1 MILSSLVGRSG
12 VFTPRRAVCPGQGPG
27 RGRIGLHHARPQLFI
42 DTFQI
47 PERTG
52 KKKHKPNSNANNT
65 KPKKSKKLTAPK
77 APVPKRT
84 PLTPEARREIQRTR
98 QKENRER
105 AKSLEICRHCGEP
118 AIEGQTRCKQCAE
131 KHRISRRAYDGRR
144 HAAAKQHKEDLRGG
158 PTAPDSLS
166 NAIPQTANRT
176 NQPWPIPTNG
186 TTKSRD
192 RQEYNRLRNQRPE
205 RKEYYRRRAQE
216 QRQRAK
222 ESGLCRHC
230 SKPAIPGQT
239 RCEHCAENHRRS
251 RRRSDANRRA
261 TANAIATT

>member
-1 MILSSLVGRSG
+1 MGRSG

-131 KHRISRRAYDGRR
+131 KHRISRRAYARRAYDGRR

-158 PTAPDSLS
+158 PTVPPSPGTGRSTTGSETSAPSAKS
-166 NAIPQTANRT
+166 TTAAVPRNSARGPRSPAYAGT
-176 NQPWPIPTNG
+176 AASRPYQARPAASTALRITGGPAGAVTPTEG
-186 TTKSRD
+186 
-192 RQEYNRLRNQRPE
+192 QR
-205 RKEYYRRRAQE
+205 RMQ
-216 QRQRAK
+216 
-222 ESGLCRHC
+222 
-230 SKPAIPGQT
+230 
-239 RCEHCAENHRRS
+239 
-251 RRRSDANRRA
+251 
-261 TANAIATT
+261 